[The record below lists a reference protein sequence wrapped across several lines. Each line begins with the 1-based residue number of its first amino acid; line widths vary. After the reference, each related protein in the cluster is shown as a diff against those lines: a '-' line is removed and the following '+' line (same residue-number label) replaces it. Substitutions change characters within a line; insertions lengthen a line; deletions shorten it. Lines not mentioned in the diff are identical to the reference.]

1 MAAQNHHLF
10 HHNKDGENSVDG
22 GNPVDY
28 RKEEK
33 NKKHLEQLGGFGVV
47 AAGTYALVVSFF

>member
-1 MAAQNHHLF
+1 MAEHNHHLF

-22 GNPVDY
+22 ENPEDY

-33 NKKHLEQLGGFGVV
+33 HHKHLEQLGELG
-47 AAGTYALVVSFF
+47 AATAGAYALVVSFF